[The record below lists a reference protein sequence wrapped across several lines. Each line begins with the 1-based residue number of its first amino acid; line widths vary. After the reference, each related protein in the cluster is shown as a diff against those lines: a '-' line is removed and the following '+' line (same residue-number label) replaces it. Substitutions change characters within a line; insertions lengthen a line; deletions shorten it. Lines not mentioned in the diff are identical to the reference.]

1 MLQLKNN
8 TPFAAG
14 FALFPNEDA
23 IDTLYVIVRATFNIG
38 PKWTLV
44 DKQTPPVE
52 KDIYW
57 DEPENSSIKIA
68 SDYHI
73 DKLSTDIIVNG
84 HAHAPAGKQ
93 ATQLDV
99 SVTVGNVNKTVRVF
113 GDREWHNG
121 KISSPQ
127 PFTHMPLVYEN
138 AFGGQYEN
146 EGQVRTVHEQNPIG
160 KGFSGGRTPA
170 EMDGVSLPNIE
181 NPACLIKQPQDNPV
195 TAAFAPISPAWQP
208 RSNFAGTYDD
218 AWKTT
223 RAPYLPRDFNKRF
236 MNVAHPDLVYPNF
249 LQGGEPVQIINMHAS
264 GNLNFTLP
272 RIKLDTTVDIHNRKE
287 KLNFNMETLAIE
299 PDAMQ
304 LAMVW
309 KAALNCDKEVLKI
322 KNIAVNLSR

>member
-38 PKWTLV
+38 SKWTLV

-57 DEPENSSIKIA
+57 DEPGNSSIKIS

-99 SVTVGNVNKTVRVF
+99 SVKVGNLDKTVRVF
-113 GDREWHNG
+113 GDREWNNG
-121 KISSPQ
+121 KITSPE
-127 PFTHMPLVYEN
+127 PFTHIPLLYEN
-138 AFGGQYEN
+138 AFGGIYEKDN
-146 EGQVRTVHEQNPIG
+146 QITSSHRQNPVG
-160 KGFSGGRTPA
+160 KGFSGGRKSDQ
-170 EMDGVSLPNIE
+170 MDGVSLPNIE
-181 NPACLIKQPQDNPV
+181 NPACLINQPQDNPD

-208 RSNFAGTYDD
+208 RSSFAGTYDD
-218 AWKTT
+218 VWKTT

-236 MNVAHPDLVYPNF
+236 LNIAHPDLIYPAF
-249 LQGGEPVQIINMHAS
+249 LQGGEPVQISNMHPD
-264 GNLNFTLP
+264 GNLQFNLP
-272 RIKLDTTVDIHNRKE
+272 LINLDTTVDIHKRKE
-287 KLNFNMETLAIE
+287 KLKFNMETLVIE

-322 KNIAVNLSR
+322 KNITVNLSR